1 MTTPNRQIVLELG
14 ACWIRAGLGGRHHP
28 TYVEA
33 TPGALLSGGRVQCLE
48 QLSIIFTHGLQI
60 RPKECVVV
68 VVEKATTARE
78 HRTNVLHV
86 LLKDL
91 QVQAVTMQMDLC
103 MTILAS
109 GSSNL
114 TGLVVD
120 IGCRETRLMAVALG
134 RPILQTLRIV
144 GIGMAQALDVF
155 SALLLEHLEI
165 LPAGTGEGEGREEGI
180 ASLFQKVANAAP
192 DCPDVT
198 VSPKDWLNGQS
209 FALPAALRRVPLLAL
224 INGQARKSLH
234 SDQVEVLHPEG
245 VAGALA
251 ACALA
256 CNHDIR
262 KHCLANVVVC
272 GGGGL
277 VPDLPRLLCDEAW
290 RLLSLTHLAAPS
302 SPRPTPASHAFSADS
317 LAWTGAALFASAKSA
332 ARGGARERF
341 ITLKDFEARQST
353 APDWQSLDAQDWI
366 FSAPVP
372 PPSS

>member
-1 MTTPNRQIVLELG
+1 MSTPSRQIVLEVG
-14 ACWIRAGLGGRHHP
+14 ACWIRAGLGSRHHP

-33 TPGALLSGGRVQCLE
+33 TPGSLLSGDRVQCLE
-48 QLSIIFTHGLQI
+48 QLSIIFTHGLQV

-68 VVEKATTARE
+68 VVEKVTAARE

-109 GSSNL
+109 GSSSL

-120 IGCRETRLMAVALG
+120 IGSRETRLMAVALG

-155 SALLLEHLEI
+155 TALLLEHLEL
-165 LPAGTGEGEGREEGI
+165 LPSETEGGGGREEGI
-180 ASLFQKVANAAP
+180 SSLFQKVAHASP
-192 DCPDVT
+192 DCPDVSL
-198 VSPKDWLNGQS
+198 SPKGWLHGQS

-224 INGQARKSLH
+224 VNGQARKSLR
-234 SDQVEVLHPEG
+234 SDQVEILHPEG

-262 KHCLANVVVC
+262 KQCLANVVVC

-290 RLLSLTHLAAPS
+290 RLLSQTPLAAPS
-302 SPRPTPASHAFSADS
+302 SPRPIPASPAFSADS
-317 LAWTGAALFASAKSA
+317 LAWTGAALFASTKSA
-332 ARGGARERF
+332 VRGGARERF
-341 ITLKDFEARQST
+341 ITLKDFEARRST
-353 APDWQSLDAQDWI
+353 APDWLSLDDQDWL
-366 FSAPVP
+366 FCAPA
-372 PPSS
+372 PPSA